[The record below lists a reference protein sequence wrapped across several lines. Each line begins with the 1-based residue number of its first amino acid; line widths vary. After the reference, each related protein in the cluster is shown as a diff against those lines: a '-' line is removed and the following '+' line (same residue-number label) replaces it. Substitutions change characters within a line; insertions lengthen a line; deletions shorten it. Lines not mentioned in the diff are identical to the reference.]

1 MKVFTLSLIAG
12 AAAALVGLAPA
23 TVINA
28 QTYASASASPTHGDW
43 TLKDR
48 EDWLRERIDRS
59 RDDGSLA
66 HSEYDR
72 VHRQLSDIRHDEDQ
86 MRDHHDGQLTDNE
99 TARLEA
105 RLDDVASTIHFLRAE
120 NLERPW

>member
-1 MKVFTLSLIAG
+1 MKMFNLSVIAG
-12 AAAALVGLAPA
+12 AAAALVSLAPA
-23 TVINA
+23 TMVNA
-28 QTYASASASPTHGDW
+28 QTDEVAHASPTHGDW
-43 TLKDR
+43 TLKQR
-48 EDWLRERIDRS
+48 ENWLHERIDRS

-72 VHRQLSDIRHDEDQ
+72 VRNALDDIRHDEEK

-105 RLDDVASTIHFLRAE
+105 RLDDVASTIHWLRAE

>member
-1 MKVFTLSLIAG
+1 MKMFTLPVIAG
-12 AAAALVGLAPA
+12 AAALVSLAPA
-23 TVINA
+23 TVVNA
-28 QTYASASASPTHGDW
+28 QTDEVAHASPTHGDW
-43 TLKDR
+43 TLKQR
-48 EDWLRERIDRS
+48 ENWLHERIDRS

-72 VHRQLSDIRHDEDQ
+72 VRNALDDIRHDEEK

-105 RLDDVASTIHFLRAE
+105 RLDDVASTIHWLRAE

>member
-1 MKVFTLSLIAG
+1 MKAFALSLIAG
-12 AAAALVGLAPA
+12 ATAAVVSFAPLTIA
-23 TVINA
+23 TA
-28 QTYASASASPTHGDW
+28 QPYEPSASPTHGDW
-43 TLKDR
+43 TLKQR

-72 VHRQLSDIRHDEDQ
+72 VRHELSDIRHDEDK

-99 TARLEA
+99 TSRLEA
-105 RLDDVASTIHFLRAE
+105 RLDNVASAIHWLRAE
-120 NLERPW
+120 NLDRPW

>member
-1 MKVFTLSLIAG
+1 MKVFTLSIIVG
-12 AAAALVGLAPA
+12 AAVAAIGAAPVSVA
-23 TVINA
+23 YA
-28 QTYASASASPTHGDW
+28 QVDRVAASPTHGDW

-72 VHRQLSDIRHDEDQ
+72 VHRELSDIRHDEDQ

-99 TARLEA
+99 TVRLEA
-105 RLDDVASTIHFLRAE
+105 RLDDVASTIHFLRAD